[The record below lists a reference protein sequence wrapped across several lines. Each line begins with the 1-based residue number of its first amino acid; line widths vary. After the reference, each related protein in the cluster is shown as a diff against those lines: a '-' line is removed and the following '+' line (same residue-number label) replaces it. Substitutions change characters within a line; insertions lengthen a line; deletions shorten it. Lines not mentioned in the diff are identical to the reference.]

1 MAAARASFW
10 GLIGALVLREMATR
24 FGRRQLGYLWGLLE
38 PAAFA
43 VVIFLIFI
51 LMDRRIQTTMPMGL
65 FLLTGLCPWLLF
77 YRTDN
82 FVRGCVHANIAVL
95 YHPVVVPLHLYI
107 SRFILEAGTTLT
119 FAALAFIGYWIIW
132 NQPLAIPQRPVLVV
146 EGACLALAMG
156 LGIGSCLAPLMLR
169 FPGVAY
175 LLGFSIR
182 GLFLTSGIYY
192 IPDYAPRMVRPVI
205 AWNPLTNAIGL
216 FRSGFVGFYPAHML
230 MPGYTVMVAMTL
242 IFIGLVMERFYVRRW
257 IML

>member
-1 MAAARASFW
+1 MAAARASLS

-43 VVIFLIFI
+43 SVIFAIFI
-51 LMDRRIQTTMPMGL
+51 VMQRRIETTMPLGL

-82 FVRGCVHANIAVL
+82 FVRACVHANITVL
-95 YHPVVVPLHLYI
+95 YHPVIVPLHLYI
-107 SRFILEAGTTLT
+107 SRFILEGATTIT
-119 FAALAFIGYWIIW
+119 FAAFALIGYWIIW
-132 NQPLAIPQRPVLVV
+132 NQPQAIPQRPELVV
-146 EGACLALAMG
+146 EGACLSLAMG
-156 LGIGSCLAPLMLR
+156 LGVGSCLAPLMIR

-175 LLGFSIR
+175 MLGLGIR
-182 GLFLTSGIYY
+182 GLFLTSAIYY
-192 IPDYAPRMVRPVI
+192 IPDYAPTMLRPVI
-205 AWNPLTNAIGL
+205 AWNPLTHAIAL

-230 MPGYTVMVAMTL
+230 TPSYTLMVAMTL
-242 IFIGLVMERFYVRRW
+242 IFIGLVMERFFVRRW